1 MIRETIVQL
10 SSPAQKVKITKPGKL
25 NQLIGRKKRRILII
39 WSHLLRLG
47 AGLARLAAEV
57 LYHMDDPFG
66 TESAFYSIEKILSLV
81 AE

>member
-1 MIRETIVQL
+1 MEE
-10 SSPAQKVKITKPGKL
+10 
-25 NQLIGRKKRRILII
+25 RKGEILII
-39 WSHLLRLG
+39 WSHLRLG

-66 TESAFYSIEKILSLV
+66 TEIAFYSIEKILFSV